1 MSSYL
6 FKKIDPP
13 SIYPFFLKKACFKHC
28 IKTVIDFCNLLY
40 YNGITTKGKE
50 GLVMLGKI
58 TEFFRNL
65 PSKKCAEC
73 GKKIEEQHECYG
85 NICNDCIKV
94 NDL

>member
-6 FKKIDPP
+6 FKKIVPP

-28 IKTVIDFCNLLY
+28 IKTVIDFHNLLY
-40 YNGITTKGKE
+40 YNGVTTKGKE

-85 NICNDCIKV
+85 NICNNCIKV